1 MTRVTV
7 NAPTTIK
14 VRTGSQQTT
23 TKVQSINYGTTKLA
37 DASDLRI
44 PPFSRTGDFVAY
56 NANTNGFEVTPTP
69 KINGDLVPS
78 ENELYDL
85 GAPDMRFKS
94 LFLSGN
100 TITLGTMAIKAD
112 ATSGSIAFVPPT
124 SIDVPHPTA
133 IVITQQGGI
142 TTANTTDGVL
152 NPVVLQQVISNS
164 VSYVA
169 FTGSDSGFF

>member
-7 NAPTTIK
+7 NTPTTIK
-14 VRTGSQQTT
+14 VRTGNQQTS
-23 TKVQSINYGTTKLA
+23 TKVQSINYGTSKISG
-37 DASDLRI
+37 ASDLRI
-44 PPFSRTGDFVAY
+44 PPFSRDGDFVAY
-56 NANTNGFEVTPTP
+56 VANTNSFEVTSTP
-69 KINGDLVPS
+69 KINGDLIPS
-78 ENELYDL
+78 QNELYDL
-85 GAPDMRFKS
+85 GSPDMRFKS

-112 ATSGSIAFVPPT
+112 ATSGSIAFVPPA
-124 SIDVPHPTA
+124 SVDVPNPTA

-152 NPVVLQQVISNS
+152 STVVLQQAVSNS